1 MNHYAQALAELQA
14 QPDHEL
20 KQIGDQWQTPKAL
33 AWGLFH
39 QFAPTLGPVVLD
51 MFADDCNA
59 LVPNYYDA
67 EDNALT
73 QELAN
78 DLRRLGGAAYAN
90 PPYSRPCADSEGN
103 PITGMEAILNY
114 CREQRAQG
122 AKIILLIKAATS
134 ETWWPEDA
142 DYIQFISGRIGFEVP
157 SWYVPR
163 DPKKDKPSASGFAS
177 AVAIFDASWQGERRP
192 EARLRRDDLIITGQ
206 IILDMIHRQAVA
218 LNEAASQ
225 AIAKTASAKPVQSVT
240 VTKTILTA
248 PERIWLQVGD
258 QSHYHS
264 EQFPTDTSEVS
275 WCADSVMA
283 CEVPYVRED
292 RAFAVSSEAIAR
304 TVTSE
309 PTLLQDPPAVTKSAE
324 WEPPVAGD
332 DTTNAATADEL
343 AMLELVSPITDS
355 TMLAE
360 QGYSDA
366 GSIMGKQLEC
376 SDLGEEQRATV
387 RSYVQ
392 GWLDEPYPLSEI
404 FYRLDL
410 AVANLLAGKP
420 IHQDFVA
427 EESRSPA
434 LPHWQRHPAVKGVI
448 YQIDDADILTPARTA
463 ELAAWI
469 IDNLTAPGDLLAQA
483 TAKAAELLVQSAE
496 PVQSELQLELLSEP
510 EPDSHQQDE
519 APNIKPLEDWAF
531 DYQND
536 ELNLGGAEW
545 SCFVAVLTV
554 LYGAKEHYTAREVA
568 IAISV
573 SDEQLMDEYTT
584 LDEETKA
591 LLRKTA
597 STLKQVEGYN
607 FTEAFTMLDLH
618 RQEAVIALLNA
629 LQNEPTL
636 SPVTQKSVMINA
648 ITRVN
653 EVMA

>member
-1 MNHYAQALAELQA
+1 MNHYAQALAELQV

-39 QFAPTLGPVVLD
+39 HFAPTLGPVVLD

-73 QELAN
+73 QELAS
-78 DLRRLGGAAYAN
+78 DLRRLGGTAFGN
-90 PPYSRPCADSEGN
+90 PPYSRPCIDSEGN
-103 PITGMEAILNY
+103 PITGMEAILTY

-122 AKIILLIKAATS
+122 AKIMLLIKAATS

-142 DYIQFISGRIGFEVP
+142 DFIQFISGRIGFEVP
-157 SWYVPR
+157 EWYVPR

-192 EARLRRDDLIITGQ
+192 EARLRRDDLITTGQ
-206 IILDMIHRQAVA
+206 IILDMIHRQAVE
-218 LNEAASQ
+218 LTLAAKR
-225 AIAKTASAKPVQSVT
+225 AIDAGDMVAQELLPSAEPYREIIVAKTQSGQWSVRH
-240 VTKTILTA
+240 L
-248 PERIWLQVGD
+248 VGGEEIGGIGGCG
-258 QSHYHS
+258 S
-264 EQFPTDTSEVS
+264 
-275 WCADSVMA
+275 CA
-283 CEVPYVRED
+283 
-292 RAFAVSSEAIAR
+292 EAISAAAECGWKLDKL
-304 TVTSE
+304 TVIESE
-309 PTLLQDPPAVTKSAE
+309 HAQA
-324 WEPPVAGD
+324 
-332 DTTNAATADEL
+332 AATPSPHPDYAD
-343 AMLELVSPITDS
+343 ADR
-355 TMLAE
+355 
-360 QGYSDA
+360 
-366 GSIMGKQLEC
+366 IMAKQLERVDL
-376 SDLGEEQRATV
+376 SDEQLATA
-387 RSYVQ
+387 RGYVQ

-420 IHQDFVA
+420 IHQGFVA
-427 EESRSPA
+427 EDSRSPA

-469 IDNLTAPGDLLAQA
+469 IDNLTAPGDLMEQA
-483 TAKAAELLVQSAE
+483 TAKAAELLAQSAAPASAE
-496 PVQSELQLELLSEP
+496 PVQSELQLELLAGSEP
-510 EPDSHQQDE
+510 EPDTHQQGE
-519 APNIKPLEDWAF
+519 APNTKPLEDWAF

-554 LYGAKEHYTAREVA
+554 LYGAKEHYTSREVA

-591 LLRKTA
+591 LLRKTV

-629 LQNEPTL
+629 LNNEPTL

>member
-1 MNHYAQALAELQA
+1 MMNHYAQALAELQA
-14 QPDHEL
+14 HPDHEL

-73 QELAN
+73 QELAA
-78 DLRRLGGAAYAN
+78 DLRRLGGAAFGN
-90 PPYSRPCADSEGN
+90 PPYSRPCTDSEGN

-114 CREQRAQG
+114 CREQRALG
-122 AKIILLIKAATS
+122 AKIMLLIKAATS

-142 DYIQFISGRIGFEVP
+142 DFIQFISGRIGFEVP

-192 EARLRRDDLIITGQ
+192 EARLRRDDLITTGQ
-206 IILDMIHRQAVA
+206 IILDMIHRQAVV
-218 LNEAASQ
+218 LNEEASQ
-225 AIAKTASAKPVQSVT
+225 AIAKATSTEPAMLLDERAVAKP
-240 VTKTILTA
+240 TA
-248 PERIWLQVGD
+248 
-258 QSHYHS
+258 
-264 EQFPTDTSEVS
+264 
-275 WCADSVMA
+275 
-283 CEVPYVRED
+283 
-292 RAFAVSSEAIAR
+292 
-304 TVTSE
+304 
-309 PTLLQDPPAVTKSAE
+309 
-324 WEPPVAGD
+324 WEPPVACD
-332 DTTNAATADEL
+332 DTTNAAAADEL
-343 AMLELVSPITDS
+343 AMLELVLPITDS

-360 QGYSDA
+360 QGYADA
-366 GSIMGKQLEC
+366 ESIMGKQLEC
-376 SDLGEEQRATV
+376 ADLGEEKLATV
-387 RSYVQ
+387 RGYVQ
-392 GWLDEPYPLSEI
+392 GWLDEPYPLSEL

-420 IHQDFVA
+420 IHQGFVA
-427 EESRSPA
+427 EDSRSPA

-448 YQIDDADILTPARTA
+448 YQIDDADILTPAKTA

-483 TAKAAELLVQSAE
+483 TAKAAELLAQSAE

-545 SCFVAVLTV
+545 SNFVAVLTV

-584 LDEETKA
+584 LDEETKV
-591 LLRKTA
+591 LLRKA
-597 STLKQVEGYN
+597 VSTLKQVEGYN
-607 FTEAFTMLDLH
+607 FTEAFPMLDLH
-618 RQEAVIALLNA
+618 RQEAVIAFMNA
-629 LQNEPTL
+629 LHNEPTL
-636 SPVTQKSVMINA
+636 SPVTQKSVMVNA

>member
-59 LVPNYYDA
+59 LVPHYYDA

-73 QELAN
+73 QELAA
-78 DLRRLGGAAYAN
+78 DLRRLGGAAFGN
-90 PPYSRPCADSEGN
+90 PPYSRPCTDSEGN

-122 AKIILLIKAATS
+122 AKIMLLIKAATS

-142 DYIQFISGRIGFEVP
+142 DFIQFISGRIGFEVP
-157 SWYVPR
+157 SWYVPH

-192 EARLRRDDLIITGQ
+192 EARLRRDDLITTGQ

-218 LNEAASQ
+218 LNEEASQ
-225 AIAKTASAKPVQSVT
+225 AIAKA
-240 VTKTILTA
+240 
-248 PERIWLQVGD
+248 
-258 QSHYHS
+258 
-264 EQFPTDTSEVS
+264 TS
-275 WCADSVMA
+275 
-283 CEVPYVRED
+283 
-292 RAFAVSSEAIAR
+292 
-304 TVTSE
+304 TE
-309 PTLLQDPPAVTKSAE
+309 PAMLLDEPAVTKPTA
-324 WEPPVAGD
+324 WEPPVTSD
-332 DTTNAATADEL
+332 DTTNAAAADEL
-343 AMLELVSPITDS
+343 AMLELVLPITDS

-360 QGYSDA
+360 QSYSDA

-376 SDLGEEQRATV
+376 SDLSEEQLATV
-387 RSYVQ
+387 RGYVQ

-420 IHQDFVA
+420 IHQGFVA
-427 EESRSPA
+427 EDNRSPA

-483 TAKAAELLVQSAE
+483 TAKAAELLAQSAE

-591 LLRKTA
+591 LLRKVV

-607 FTEAFTMLDLH
+607 FTESFTMLDLH

-629 LQNEPTL
+629 LHHEPTL

>member
-59 LVPNYYDA
+59 LVPHYYDA

-73 QELAN
+73 QELAA
-78 DLRRLGGAAYAN
+78 DLRRLDGAAFGN
-90 PPYSRPCADSEGN
+90 PPYSRPCTDSEGN

-122 AKIILLIKAATS
+122 AKIMLLIKAATS

-142 DYIQFISGRIGFEVP
+142 DFIQFISGRIGFEVP

-177 AVAIFDASWQGERRP
+177 AVAIFDASWQGKRRP
-192 EARLRRDDLIITGQ
+192 EARLRRDDLITTGQ

-218 LNEAASQ
+218 LNEEASQ
-225 AIAKTASAKPVQSVT
+225 AIAKA
-240 VTKTILTA
+240 
-248 PERIWLQVGD
+248 
-258 QSHYHS
+258 
-264 EQFPTDTSEVS
+264 TS
-275 WCADSVMA
+275 
-283 CEVPYVRED
+283 
-292 RAFAVSSEAIAR
+292 
-304 TVTSE
+304 TE
-309 PTLLQDPPAVTKSAE
+309 PAMLLDEPAVTKPTA
-324 WEPPVAGD
+324 WEPPVASD
-332 DTTNAATADEL
+332 DTTNAAAADEL
-343 AMLELVSPITDS
+343 AMLELVLPITDS

-366 GSIMGKQLEC
+366 GSIMGKQIEC
-376 SDLGEEQRATV
+376 VDLGEEQQDTV
-387 RSYVQ
+387 RGYVQ
-392 GWLDEPYPLSEI
+392 RWLDELYPLSEI
-404 FYRLDL
+404 FYRLEL

-420 IHQDFVA
+420 IYQGFVA

-483 TAKAAELLVQSAE
+483 TAKAAELLAQSAE

-591 LLRKTA
+591 LLRKVV

-607 FTEAFTMLDLH
+607 FTESFTMLDLH

-629 LQNEPTL
+629 LHNEPTL

>member
-51 MFADDCNA
+51 MFADDCNH
-59 LVPNYYDA
+59 LVPHYYDA

-73 QELAN
+73 QELAA

-90 PPYSRPCADSEGN
+90 PPYSRPCTDSEGN

-114 CREQRAQG
+114 CREQRALG
-122 AKIILLIKAATS
+122 AKIMLLIKAATS

-142 DYIQFISGRIGFEVP
+142 DFIQFISGRIGFEVP

-163 DPKKDKPSASGFAS
+163 DPKKDKPSSSGFAS
-177 AVAIFDASWQGERRP
+177 AVVIFDAGWQGERRP
-192 EARLRRDDLIITGQ
+192 EARLRRDDLITTGS
-206 IILDMIHRQAVA
+206 IILDMIHRQAVELTLA
-218 LNEAASQ
+218 ADHVIRNAAPRLAPVVTQEQPAETEPAAGEPPAADDNEA
-225 AIAKTASAKPVQSVT
+225 SA
-240 VTKTILTA
+240 A
-248 PERIWLQVGD
+248 
-258 QSHYHS
+258 
-264 EQFPTDTSEVS
+264 
-275 WCADSVMA
+275 AA
-283 CEVPYVRED
+283 
-292 RAFAVSSEAIAR
+292 
-304 TVTSE
+304 
-309 PTLLQDPPAVTKSAE
+309 AE
-324 WEPPVAGD
+324 
-332 DTTNAATADEL
+332 L
-343 AMLELVSPITDS
+343 
-355 TMLAE
+355 
-360 QGYSDA
+360 GYADA
-366 GSIMGKQLEC
+366 GSIMAKQIEC
-376 SDLGEEQRATV
+376 VDLGEEQQDTV
-387 RSYVQ
+387 RGYVQ

-420 IHQDFVA
+420 IHQGFVA
-427 EESRSPA
+427 EECRSPA

-448 YQIDDADILTPARTA
+448 YQIDDADILTPAKTA

-483 TAKAAELLVQSAE
+483 TAKAAELLALSAGTT
-496 PVQSELQLELLSEP
+496 STGADHTELQLEPLSEP
-510 EPDSHQQDE
+510 ELDSHQQDE

-591 LLRKTA
+591 LLRKTV

-629 LQNEPTL
+629 LHNEPTL

>member
-1 MNHYAQALAELQA
+1 MNHYAQALAELQL

-73 QELAN
+73 QELAV

-122 AKIILLIKAATS
+122 AKIMLLIKAATS

-142 DYIQFISGRIGFEVP
+142 DFIQFISGRIGFEVP

-192 EARLRRDDLIITGQ
+192 EARLRRDDLITTGQ
-206 IILDMIHRQAVA
+206 IILDMINRQAVA
-218 LNEAASQ
+218 LNEEASQ
-225 AIAKTASAKPVQSVT
+225 VIAKATSTEPAMLLDERAVAKP
-240 VTKTILTA
+240 TA
-248 PERIWLQVGD
+248 
-258 QSHYHS
+258 
-264 EQFPTDTSEVS
+264 
-275 WCADSVMA
+275 
-283 CEVPYVRED
+283 
-292 RAFAVSSEAIAR
+292 
-304 TVTSE
+304 
-309 PTLLQDPPAVTKSAE
+309 
-324 WEPPVAGD
+324 WEPPMACD
-332 DTTNAATADEL
+332 DTTNAAATDEL
-343 AMLELVSPITDS
+343 AMLELVLPITDS

-376 SDLGEEQRATV
+376 SDLSEEQLATV
-387 RSYVQ
+387 RGYVQ

-420 IHQDFVA
+420 IHQGFVA
-427 EESRSPA
+427 EDSRSPA

-483 TAKAAELLVQSAE
+483 TAKAAELLALSAGTT
-496 PVQSELQLELLSEP
+496 STGADHTELQLELLSEP
-510 EPDSHQQDE
+510 ELDSHQQDE

-554 LYGAKEHYTAREVA
+554 LYGSKEHYTAREVA

-584 LDEETKA
+584 LDEETKT
-591 LLRKTA
+591 LLRKTV

-607 FTEAFTMLDLH
+607 FTESFPMLDLH

-629 LQNEPTL
+629 LHNEPTL

>member
-73 QELAN
+73 QELAA
-78 DLRRLGGAAYAN
+78 DLRRLGGAAFGN
-90 PPYSRPCADSEGN
+90 PPYSRPCTDSEGN

-122 AKIILLIKAATS
+122 AKIMLLIKAATS

-142 DYIQFISGRIGFEVP
+142 DFIQFISGRIGFEVP

-192 EARLRRDDLIITGQ
+192 EARLRRDDLITTGT

-218 LNEAASQ
+218 LNEVASQ
-225 AIAKTASAKPVQSVT
+225 AIAQAVTAKPAQPQEQPSVA
-240 VTKTILTA
+240 K
-248 PERIWLQVGD
+248 
-258 QSHYHS
+258 
-264 EQFPTDTSEVS
+264 
-275 WCADSVMA
+275 
-283 CEVPYVRED
+283 
-292 RAFAVSSEAIAR
+292 
-304 TVTSE
+304 
-309 PTLLQDPPAVTKSAE
+309 PAA
-324 WEPPVAGD
+324 WEPPAASD
-332 DTTNAATADEL
+332 DATNTAAADEL
-343 AMLELVSPITDS
+343 ATQELISPITD
-355 TMLAE
+355 TTILGE

-366 GSIMGKQLEC
+366 SSIMGKQLEC
-376 SDLGEEQRATV
+376 ADLGEEQQAIV
-387 RSYVQ
+387 RGYVQ

-410 AVANLLAGKP
+410 AVANLLDGKP
-420 IHQDFVA
+420 IHQGFVA

-483 TAKAAELLVQSAE
+483 TAKAAELLAQSAE

-510 EPDSHQQDE
+510 ELDSHQQDE

-554 LYGAKEHYTAREVA
+554 LYGSKEHYTAREVA

-591 LLRKTA
+591 LLRKA
-597 STLKQVEGYN
+597 VSTLKQVEGYN
-607 FTEAFTMLDLH
+607 FTESFPMLDLH

-629 LQNEPTL
+629 LHNEPTL

>member
-1 MNHYAQALAELQA
+1 MNHYAQALAELQL

-20 KQIGDQWQTPKAL
+20 KQIGDQWQTPKPL

-39 QFAPTLGPVVLD
+39 HFAPTLGPVVLD

-59 LVPNYYDA
+59 LVPHYYDA

-73 QELAN
+73 QELAA

-90 PPYSRPCADSEGN
+90 PPYSRPCVDGEGN
-103 PITGMEAILNY
+103 PITGMEPILNF

-122 AKIILLIKAATS
+122 AKIMLLIKAATS

-142 DYIQFISGRIGFEVP
+142 DFIQFISGRIGFEVP

-163 DPKKDKPSASGFAS
+163 DPKKDKPSSSGFAS
-177 AVAIFDASWQGERRP
+177 AVVIFDASWQGDRRP
-192 EARLRRDDLIITGQ
+192 EARLRRDDLITTGQ

-218 LNEAASQ
+218 LNEEASQ
-225 AIAKTASAKPVQSVT
+225 AIAKAVTAEP
-240 VTKTILTA
+240 
-248 PERIWLQVGD
+248 D
-258 QSHYHS
+258 QPQ
-264 EQFPTDTSEVS
+264 EQ
-275 WCADSVMA
+275 
-283 CEVPYVRED
+283 
-292 RAFAVSSEAIAR
+292 
-304 TVTSE
+304 
-309 PTLLQDPPAVTKSAE
+309 PAVTKPAA
-324 WEPPVAGD
+324 WEPPAASD
-332 DTTNAATADEL
+332 DATNAAAAAEL
-343 AMLELVSPITDS
+343 AELERGLPIT
-355 TMLAE
+355 E
-360 QGYSDA
+360 
-366 GSIMGKQLEC
+366 SIMLTALGYADASSIMNKQLEC
-376 SDLGEEQRATV
+376 VDLGEEQQAIV
-387 RSYVQ
+387 RGYVQ
-392 GWLDEPYPLSEI
+392 GWLDESYPLSEI

-410 AVANLLAGKP
+410 AVANLLASKP
-420 IHQDFVA
+420 IHQGFVA
-427 EESRSPA
+427 EDGRSPA

-483 TAKAAELLVQSAE
+483 TAKAAELLAQSAE

-554 LYGAKEHYTAREVA
+554 LYGTKEHYTAREVA

-591 LLRKTA
+591 LLRKVV

-607 FTEAFTMLDLH
+607 FTESFPMLDLH

-629 LQNEPTL
+629 LHNEPTL

-648 ITRVN
+648 INRVN

>member
-59 LVPNYYDA
+59 LVPHYYDA

-73 QELAN
+73 QELAA
-78 DLRRLGGAAYAN
+78 DLRRLGGAAFGN

-114 CREQRAQG
+114 CREQRALG
-122 AKIILLIKAATS
+122 AKIMLLIKAATS

-142 DYIQFISGRIGFEVP
+142 DFIQFISGRIGFEVP

-192 EARLRRDDLIITGQ
+192 EARLRRDDLITTGQ
-206 IILDMIHRQAVA
+206 IILDMIHRQAVV
-218 LNEAASQ
+218 LNEEASQ
-225 AIAKTASAKPVQSVT
+225 AIAKAISTEPAMLLDERAVAKP
-240 VTKTILTA
+240 TA
-248 PERIWLQVGD
+248 
-258 QSHYHS
+258 
-264 EQFPTDTSEVS
+264 
-275 WCADSVMA
+275 
-283 CEVPYVRED
+283 
-292 RAFAVSSEAIAR
+292 
-304 TVTSE
+304 
-309 PTLLQDPPAVTKSAE
+309 
-324 WEPPVAGD
+324 WEPPVACD
-332 DTTNAATADEL
+332 DTTNAAAADEL
-343 AMLELVSPITDS
+343 AMLELVLPITDS

-376 SDLGEEQRATV
+376 SDLSEEQLATV
-387 RSYVQ
+387 RGYVQ

-420 IHQDFVA
+420 IHQGFVA

-483 TAKAAELLVQSAE
+483 TAKAAELLAQSAE

-573 SDEQLMDEYTT
+573 SDEQLMDEYTP

-591 LLRKTA
+591 LLRKVV

-607 FTEAFTMLDLH
+607 FTESFTMLDLH

-629 LQNEPTL
+629 LHNEPTL

>member
-51 MFADDCNA
+51 MFADDCNH
-59 LVPNYYDA
+59 LVPHYYDA

-73 QELAN
+73 QELAA

-90 PPYSRPCADSEGN
+90 PPYSRPCTDSEGN

-122 AKIILLIKAATS
+122 AKIMLLIKAATS

-142 DYIQFISGRIGFEVP
+142 DFIQFISGRIGFEVP

-192 EARLRRDDLIITGQ
+192 EARLRRDDLITTGQ

-218 LNEAASQ
+218 LNEEASQ
-225 AIAKTASAKPVQSVT
+225 AIAKATSTEPAMLLDEPAVAKP
-240 VTKTILTA
+240 TA
-248 PERIWLQVGD
+248 
-258 QSHYHS
+258 
-264 EQFPTDTSEVS
+264 
-275 WCADSVMA
+275 
-283 CEVPYVRED
+283 
-292 RAFAVSSEAIAR
+292 
-304 TVTSE
+304 
-309 PTLLQDPPAVTKSAE
+309 
-324 WEPPVAGD
+324 WEPPVASD
-332 DTTNAATADEL
+332 DTTNAAAADEL
-343 AMLELVSPITDS
+343 AMLERVSPITDS

-360 QGYSDA
+360 LGYADA
-366 GSIMGKQLEC
+366 NSIMAKQIEC
-376 SDLGEEQRATV
+376 VDLGDEQQDTV
-387 RSYVQ
+387 RGYVQ
-392 GWLDEPYPLSEI
+392 RWLDELYPLSEI
-404 FYRLDL
+404 FYRLEL

-420 IHQDFVA
+420 IYQGFIA
-427 EESRSPA
+427 EDSRSPA
-434 LPHWQRHPAVKGVI
+434 LPHWQHHPAVKGVI
-448 YQIDDADILTPARTA
+448 YQIDDADILTPAKTA

-483 TAKAAELLVQSAE
+483 TAKAAELLAQSAE

-554 LYGAKEHYTAREVA
+554 LYGDKEHYTSREVA

-584 LDEETKA
+584 LNEETKV
-591 LLRKTA
+591 LLRKA
-597 STLKQVEGYN
+597 VSTLKQVEGYN
-607 FTEAFTMLDLH
+607 FTETFTMLDLH

-629 LQNEPTL
+629 LHNEPTL

>member
-14 QPDHEL
+14 HPDHEL

-39 QFAPTLGPVVLD
+39 QFAPNLGPVVLD

-59 LVPNYYDA
+59 LVPHYYDA

-73 QELAN
+73 QELAA
-78 DLRRLGGAAYAN
+78 DLRRLGGAAFGN

-122 AKIILLIKAATS
+122 AKIMLLIKAATS

-142 DYIQFISGRIGFEVP
+142 DFIQFISGRIGFEVP

-192 EARLRRDDLIITGQ
+192 EARLRRDDLITTGQ

-218 LNEAASQ
+218 LNEEASQ
-225 AIAKTASAKPVQSVT
+225 AIAKATSTEPAMLLDEPAVAKP
-240 VTKTILTA
+240 TA
-248 PERIWLQVGD
+248 
-258 QSHYHS
+258 
-264 EQFPTDTSEVS
+264 
-275 WCADSVMA
+275 
-283 CEVPYVRED
+283 
-292 RAFAVSSEAIAR
+292 
-304 TVTSE
+304 
-309 PTLLQDPPAVTKSAE
+309 
-324 WEPPVAGD
+324 WEPPVASD
-332 DTTNAATADEL
+332 DTTNAAAADEL
-343 AMLELVSPITDS
+343 AMLELVLPITDS

-376 SDLGEEQRATV
+376 SDLSEEQLATV
-387 RSYVQ
+387 RGYVQ

-420 IHQDFVA
+420 IHQGFVA

-483 TAKAAELLVQSAE
+483 TAKAAELLAQSAE

-591 LLRKTA
+591 LLRKTVSA
-597 STLKQVEGYN
+597 LKQVEGYN

-629 LQNEPTL
+629 LHDEPTL

>member
-1 MNHYAQALAELQA
+1 MNHYAKALAELQL

-20 KQIGDQWQTPKAL
+20 KQIGDQWQTPKPL

-39 QFAPTLGPVVLD
+39 HFAPTLGPVVLD

-73 QELAN
+73 QELAA

-90 PPYSRPCADSEGN
+90 PPYSRPCVDGDGN
-103 PITGMEAILNY
+103 PITGMEPILNF

-122 AKIILLIKAATS
+122 AKIMLLIKAATS

-142 DYIQFISGRIGFEVP
+142 DFIQFISGRIGFEVP

-163 DPKKDKPSASGFAS
+163 DPKKDKPSSSGFAS
-177 AVAIFDASWQGERRP
+177 AVVIFDASWQGERRP
-192 EARLRRDDLIITGQ
+192 EARLRRDDLITTGQ

-218 LNEAASQ
+218 LNEEASQ
-225 AIAKTASAKPVQSVT
+225 AIAKATSTEPAMLLDEPAVAKP
-240 VTKTILTA
+240 TA
-248 PERIWLQVGD
+248 
-258 QSHYHS
+258 
-264 EQFPTDTSEVS
+264 
-275 WCADSVMA
+275 
-283 CEVPYVRED
+283 
-292 RAFAVSSEAIAR
+292 
-304 TVTSE
+304 
-309 PTLLQDPPAVTKSAE
+309 
-324 WEPPVAGD
+324 WEPPVASD
-332 DTTNAATADEL
+332 DTTNAAAADEL
-343 AMLELVSPITDS
+343 AMLELVLPITDS

-376 SDLGEEQRATV
+376 SDLSEEQLATV
-387 RSYVQ
+387 RGYVQ

-420 IHQDFVA
+420 IHQGFVA
-427 EESRSPA
+427 EDNRSPA
-434 LPHWQRHPAVKGVI
+434 LPYWQRHPAVKGVI

-483 TAKAAELLVQSAE
+483 TAKAAELLAQSAE

-591 LLRKTA
+591 LLRKTV

-629 LQNEPTL
+629 LHNEPTL

>member
-14 QPDHEL
+14 HPDHEL

-59 LVPNYYDA
+59 LVPHYYDA

-73 QELAN
+73 QELAA
-78 DLRRLGGAAYAN
+78 DLRRLGGAAFGN

-114 CREQRAQG
+114 CREQRALG
-122 AKIILLIKAATS
+122 AKIMLLIKAATS

-142 DYIQFISGRIGFEVP
+142 DFIQFISGRIGFEVP

-192 EARLRRDDLIITGQ
+192 EARLRRDDLITTGQ
-206 IILDMIHRQAVA
+206 IILDMINRQAVV
-218 LNEAASQ
+218 LNEEASQ
-225 AIAKTASAKPVQSVT
+225 AIAKA
-240 VTKTILTA
+240 
-248 PERIWLQVGD
+248 
-258 QSHYHS
+258 
-264 EQFPTDTSEVS
+264 TS
-275 WCADSVMA
+275 
-283 CEVPYVRED
+283 
-292 RAFAVSSEAIAR
+292 
-304 TVTSE
+304 TE
-309 PTLLQDPPAVTKSAE
+309 PAMLLDEPAVTKPTA
-324 WEPPVAGD
+324 WEPPVASD
-332 DTTNAATADEL
+332 DTTNAAAADEL
-343 AMLELVSPITDS
+343 AMLELVLPITDS

-376 SDLGEEQRATV
+376 SDLSEEQLATV
-387 RSYVQ
+387 RGYVQ

-420 IHQDFVA
+420 IHQGFVA
-427 EESRSPA
+427 EDNRSPA

-483 TAKAAELLVQSAE
+483 TAKAAELLAQSAE

-519 APNIKPLEDWAF
+519 APNIKQLEDWAF

-591 LLRKTA
+591 LLRKVV

-607 FTEAFTMLDLH
+607 FTESFTMLDLH
-618 RQEAVIALLNA
+618 RQEAVSALLNA
-629 LQNEPTL
+629 LHNEPTL

>member
-59 LVPNYYDA
+59 LVPHYYDA

-73 QELAN
+73 QELAA
-78 DLRRLGGAAYAN
+78 DLRRLGGAAFGN

-122 AKIILLIKAATS
+122 AKIMLLIKAATS

-142 DYIQFISGRIGFEVP
+142 DFIQFISGRIGFEVP

-192 EARLRRDDLIITGQ
+192 ESRLRRDDLITTGQ

-218 LNEAASQ
+218 LNEEASQ
-225 AIAKTASAKPVQSVT
+225 AIAKVTSSEPAMLLDELAVAKP
-240 VTKTILTA
+240 TA
-248 PERIWLQVGD
+248 G
-258 QSHYHS
+258 
-264 EQFPTDTSEVS
+264 
-275 WCADSVMA
+275 
-283 CEVPYVRED
+283 
-292 RAFAVSSEAIAR
+292 
-304 TVTSE
+304 
-309 PTLLQDPPAVTKSAE
+309 
-324 WEPPVAGD
+324 EPPVASD
-332 DTTNAATADEL
+332 DTTNAAAADEL
-343 AMLELVSPITDS
+343 AMLELVLPITDS

-360 QGYSDA
+360 LGYSDA
-366 GSIMGKQLEC
+366 GSIMDKQLEC
-376 SDLGEEQRATV
+376 ADLGEEQLATV
-387 RSYVQ
+387 RGYVQ
-392 GWLDEPYPLSEI
+392 GWLDEPYPLSEL

-420 IHQDFVA
+420 IHQGFVA

-483 TAKAAELLVQSAE
+483 TAKAAELLAQSAE

-584 LDEETKA
+584 LNEETKA
-591 LLRKTA
+591 LLRKTV

-629 LQNEPTL
+629 LHNEPTL

>member
-39 QFAPTLGPVVLD
+39 KFAPTLGPVVLD
-51 MFADDCNA
+51 MFADDCNH
-59 LVPNYYDA
+59 LLPHYYDA
-67 EDNALT
+67 ADNALT
-73 QELAN
+73 QELAA

-90 PPYSRPCADSEGN
+90 PPYSRPCTDSEGN

-114 CREQRAQG
+114 CREQRALG
-122 AKIILLIKAATS
+122 AKIMLLIKAATS

-142 DYIQFISGRIGFEVP
+142 DFIQFISGRIGFEVP

-163 DPKKDKPSASGFAS
+163 DPKKDKPSSSGFAS
-177 AVAIFDASWQGERRP
+177 AVVIFDAGWQGERRP
-192 EARLRRDDLIITGQ
+192 EARLRRDDLITTGT
-206 IILDMIHRQAVA
+206 IILDMIHRQAVELTLA
-218 LNEAASQ
+218 ADHVIRNATPKLTPVVTQEQPAETEPAAGEPPAADDNEASAAAAAELGYADAS
-225 AIAKTASAKPVQSVT
+225 
-240 VTKTILTA
+240 
-248 PERIWLQVGD
+248 
-258 QSHYHS
+258 
-264 EQFPTDTSEVS
+264 
-275 WCADSVMA
+275 
-283 CEVPYVRED
+283 
-292 RAFAVSSEAIAR
+292 
-304 TVTSE
+304 
-309 PTLLQDPPAVTKSAE
+309 
-324 WEPPVAGD
+324 
-332 DTTNAATADEL
+332 
-343 AMLELVSPITDS
+343 
-355 TMLAE
+355 
-360 QGYSDA
+360 
-366 GSIMGKQLEC
+366 SIMAKQIEC
-376 SDLGEEQRATV
+376 VDLGEEQQDTV
-387 RSYVQ
+387 RGYVQ
-392 GWLDEPYPLSEI
+392 GWLDEQYPRSEI

-420 IHQDFVA
+420 IHQGFVA
-427 EESRSPA
+427 EDSRSPA

-448 YQIDDADILTPARTA
+448 YQIDDADILTPAKTA

-483 TAKAAELLVQSAE
+483 TAKAAELLALSAGTT
-496 PVQSELQLELLSEP
+496 STGADHTELQLEPLSEP
-510 EPDSHQQDE
+510 ELDSHQQDE

-554 LYGAKEHYTAREVA
+554 LYGSKEHYTAREVA

-584 LDEETKA
+584 LDEKTKV
-591 LLRKTA
+591 LLRKVV
-597 STLKQVEGYN
+597 SNLKQVEGYN
-607 FTEAFTMLDLH
+607 FTESFTMLDLH

-629 LQNEPTL
+629 LHNEPTL